1 MRTIIQRLE
10 PLEEEAI
17 VSRIPTTQPWRRA
30 PGLLAALTLSSSFGL
45 AVDARAAAA
54 VDYAQASNWLCRPG
68 RADVCSEPEAS
79 TVVSP
84 ADGALT
90 RKTYAPAPD
99 PPIDCF
105 YVYPTVS
112 QEPTANADLTPGP
125 GEQRAAAEQFAR
137 FGTQCR
143 TYAPIYRQ
151 TTAAAMRG
159 EAKGADSNLA
169 YGDVLAAW
177 RSYLARDNHG
187 RGVVLVGHSQ
197 GASHLIRLIGEEI
210 DGKPAQRLLVSAIVT
225 GGNVQVPAG
234 AGVGGSFR
242 HVPLC
247 RSAEQTG
254 CVIAYS
260 SFLAD
265 HPPGAEAWFG
275 KADHPGMA
283 VACVDPAA
291 LLGRPTLDAELRTTP
306 AVRERL
312 GTPLVENPGLISAAC
327 TTAGERTFLAVS
339 VKPTGVGAV
348 TLGRAL
354 ADLDKAGPQWG
365 LHPIDVSLTL
375 GDLVE
380 IVGRQA
386 KAWSAATH

>member
-1 MRTIIQRLE
+1 MAVRV
-10 PLEEEAI
+10 PL
-17 VSRIPTTQPWRRA
+17 QPV
-30 PGLLAALTLSSSFGL
+30 LAALALVGGL
-45 AVDARAAAA
+45 GLGVDARAATP
-54 VDYAQASNWLCRPG
+54 VDYATPSSWLCRPG

-90 RKTYAPAPD
+90 RKTYAPADD
-99 PPIDCF
+99 PAIDCF
-105 YVYPTVS
+105 YVYPTAS
-112 QEPTANADLTPGP
+112 QEPTANADLTAGP

-137 FGTQCR
+137 FGAQCR
-143 TYAPIYRQ
+143 TYAPLYRQ
-151 TTAAAMRG
+151 TTVAAMRG
-159 EAKGADSNLA
+159 EAKGADSALA

-177 RSYLARDNHG
+177 RSYLERDNHG

-197 GASHLIRLIGEEI
+197 GANHLMRLIAEEI
-210 DGKPAQRLLVSAIVT
+210 DGKPAQRLLVSAILL
-225 GGNVQVPAG
+225 GGNVEVPAG
-234 AGVGGSFR
+234 ADTGGSFR

-247 RSAEQTG
+247 RRADQAG

-265 HPPGAEAWFG
+265 HPPAQDAWFG
-275 KADHPGMA
+275 KAEHPGMT

-291 LLGRPTLDAELRTTP
+291 LLGRPALDAELLTTP
-306 AVRERL
+306 AVRARL
-312 GTPLVENPGLISAAC
+312 GTPLVENPGLITAAC
-327 TTAGERTFLAVS
+327 ATAGDHAFLAVS
-339 VKPTGVGAV
+339 VKPTGAGAT

-354 ADLDKAGPQWG
+354 ADLDKAGPGWG
-365 LHPIDVSLTL
+365 LHAIDVSLTL

-386 KAWSAATH
+386 KTWSAASR